1 MTGMSQFLQMAM
13 TVVPALIAGII
24 FGLFMRRGYS
34 IRPTKLSLFPLE
46 VQLERFES
54 LPPVEMF
61 LVISMSFIEPG
72 VQDKDEAK
80 LIASRTPVALIH
92 VGWNIVCEAFI
103 RRFRAYPND
112 DRIDAV
118 AAEIGGQNV
127 EFIKMYRDIHVHAIR
142 HANTVTHEFASNY
155 LLRAPSLA
163 ERIEP
168 MLTGT
173 AEQDP
178 LLRALL
184 FEATQTIRR
193 SG

>member
-1 MTGMSQFLQMAM
+1 MTGMPQFLQTAMA
-13 TVVPALIAGII
+13 VVPALLAGII
-24 FGLFMRRGYS
+24 FGLLIRRGYS

-46 VQLERFES
+46 VLLERFES

-61 LVISMSFIEPG
+61 LNLSMVFIEPSAQIG
-72 VQDKDEAK
+72 DAAK
-80 LIASRTPVALIH
+80 FISSKTPVALIH
-92 VGWNIVCEAFI
+92 AGWNIVCEAFI
-103 RRFRAYPND
+103 RRFKAYPTD

-142 HANTVTHEFASNY
+142 HANTVTHQFASNY
-155 LLRAPSLA
+155 LIRAPSLA

-168 MLTGT
+168 KLMGT
-173 AEQDP
+173 KDP
-178 LLRALL
+178 LLQALL
-184 FEATQTIRR
+184 SEAARTIRQ